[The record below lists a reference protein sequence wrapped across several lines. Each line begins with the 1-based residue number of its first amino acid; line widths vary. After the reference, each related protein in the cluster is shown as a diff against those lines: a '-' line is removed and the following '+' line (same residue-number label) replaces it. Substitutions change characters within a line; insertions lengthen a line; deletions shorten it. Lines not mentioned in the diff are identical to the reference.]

1 MATEALPVMARTCCW
16 KYPRYKISSQK
27 PAVADTASQAEISS
41 RPCGGKLSGPREPCG
56 GPIKYQAKRAVA
68 VHNTQK
74 GAAMAKS
81 LAACFQL
88 VHLPPVSP
96 RRPWRSLT
104 PAQMKRSISHS
115 PAMLTRY
122 SRAWP
127 RGSAP
132 APPPAPGGDI
142 LLRRVPP
149 QAKPAW
155 VRRKM
160 RVLNQGGIRRRG
172 AGNGAG

>member
-81 LAACFQL
+81 VAACFQL
-88 VHLPPVSP
+88 VHLPPLHPPRPCPSSP
-96 RRPWRSLT
+96 PPPL
-104 PAQMKRSISHS
+104 KRSH
-115 PAMLTRY
+115 THT
-122 SRAWP
+122 
-127 RGSAP
+127 
-132 APPPAPGGDI
+132 
-142 LLRRVPP
+142 
-149 QAKPAW
+149 
-155 VRRKM
+155 
-160 RVLNQGGIRRRG
+160 
-172 AGNGAG
+172 